1 MESTSQILHEPLNED
16 SVLDELN
23 TLWTKSLDIVVELGC
38 LQDFNE
44 VVPGAFNP
52 RRIIEYMREMHRL
65 NAFAINDQPDLLET
79 VFYMYIGEQDNRACQ
94 LKFSNNMSFRDDILI
109 ICYIHEI
116 INISMLSNQSYK
128 EMNIINVLLKLITKK
143 YRLNDSNMAMNWN
156 IRNITLSDISLSF
169 PSISLDMFN
178 NNFGGIF
185 QYIIPMFPNMDLPN
199 IMYVRPSTMIYRIL
213 PKLSN
218 PPIAILIAISLKID
232 NCFCST
238 TEQVP
243 LAAVFS
249 IALANY
255 NSTYF
260 PESLKIFL
268 CRRWNIVTMVD
279 GNYQFNSSFMLYYN
293 QAKDLIRELR
303 EPERSKDISGF
314 EDILSKL

>member
-1 MESTSQILHEPLNED
+1 MQSTSQIYDERLNENL
-16 SVLDELN
+16 VLDELN
-23 TLWTKSLDIVVELGC
+23 TLWTRSLDIVFELVC

-44 VVPGAFNP
+44 VEPGAFNP
-52 RRIIEYMREMHRL
+52 RRIIQYMREMHRL
-65 NAFAINDQPDLLET
+65 NALVINDQPDLLTT
-79 VFYMYIGEQDNRACQ
+79 VIYTYISKQDKKECK

-109 ICYIHEI
+109 ICYLHEI
-116 INISMLSNQSYK
+116 INLNQSCK
-128 EMNIINVLLKLITKK
+128 EMKVVNVLLNLIVKK

-156 IRNITLSDISLSF
+156 SNITLSDISLSF

-185 QYIIPMFPNMDLPN
+185 QCLTSIFPNINLPKM
-199 IMYVRPSTMIYRIL
+199 ILIRPSVMICRIL

-218 PPIAILIAISLKID
+218 PPIAILIAISIKIND
-232 NCFCST
+232 TYCST
-238 TEQVP
+238 IEQIP
-243 LAAVFS
+243 LTAVYS
-249 IALANY
+249 TALANY

-268 CRRWNIVTMVD
+268 CRRWDIVTMVD
-279 GNYQFNSSFMLYYN
+279 GNYQFNHSFMLN
-293 QAKDLIRELR
+293 SNLAKDLIRELR